1 MAVASVGIMAALCA
15 GMFAVTV
22 FQLVLR
28 AISGHRLRS
37 HFTACMVMCSV
48 WALLRAAMMSLY
60 TRHDTATSVSTM
72 TEYLILLVLP
82 YALQFAILSTMVL
95 YYSEVSSY
103 PAQKWRRE
111 ESLCATPSASFGSHA
126 WLQIG
131 SRTITCMPRPT
142 LILLMRSI
150 CIVCNILFL
159 GLNIFFV
166 VADEDERHP
175 EKHILRYQLRVLFP
189 ELFNVVVDILIVLT
203 ILQIRSLVRAKRII
217 EHSRGPTVEKMLR
230 FAGCLFPIYFSRFV
244 YNMYVVVTANPQLF
258 SFRWQY
264 LPNYERDLSS
274 HDIIVLAWLL
284 FIWEILP
291 LGIFVWYFWVP
302 IREKP
307 NVNDLPINTP
317 QTVVFEEED
326 EDADR
331 NRRLTDDTPLIGFG
345 GISYGAVEH

>member
-95 YYSEVSSY
+95 YYSE
-103 PAQKWRRE
+103 
-111 ESLCATPSASFGSHA
+111 
-126 WLQIG
+126 IG